1 MAKNKR
7 RRGGGGANDFQ
18 TAEAEGR
25 IALWW
30 RCIEAVE
37 KIVIYSI
44 VAFSVVASIYYG
56 VYKTVEVSHGEE
68 TSITFILDW
77 IADFKLNI
85 ALAWGAAAG
94 CGGWAIAER
103 KKRLR
108 EREERDNRIANLE
121 LQLDPNRSSSNLTT
135 DGTDSRKAQDDG

>member
-7 RRGGGGANDFQ
+7 RRGGAANDLQ
-18 TAEAEGR
+18 IAEAEAR
-25 IALWW
+25 IALQW
-30 RCIEAVE
+30 RRIELGE
-37 KIVIYSI
+37 SLGKYLI
-44 VAFSVVASIYYG
+44 VAFCVVMSIYYG
-56 VYKTVEVSHGEE
+56 VYKPVEVSHGEE

-85 ALAWGAAAG
+85 ALAWGAVAV